1 MLEFLAALAVF
12 ILSHA
17 LPARL
22 GLRQRIA
29 AAAGERTY
37 LILYSL
43 LSIALLAWLISAA
56 RRAPFIP
63 LWDLQT
69 WHYHVPLALMVLA
82 SILFVGGAVSAN
94 PFSVTFS
101 RAAWEPARPGL
112 VGITRHPILW
122 AFALWSFAHVVPNGD
137 LVSVIMFGGF
147 GLFAIGGMAIV
158 DRRKRRAMGDEWKR
172 LAAGTSVIP
181 FLALLRGRASWRWKA
196 MPLLVALL
204 GGVGLYGLLLHL
216 HPLVFGVDPAAVL
229 G

>member
-1 MLEFLAALAVF
+1 MTEFLAALAVF

-29 AAAGERTY
+29 AAVGERTY
-37 LILYSL
+37 MILYSL
-43 LSIALLAWLISAA
+43 LSVVLLAWLISAA
-56 RRAPFIP
+56 RRAPYVP

-69 WHYHVPLALMVLA
+69 WHYHVPLTLMVLA
-82 SILFVGGAVSAN
+82 AMLFVGGAASAN

-101 RAAWEPARPGL
+101 RAAWDPARPGL

-147 GLFAIGGMAIV
+147 GLFALAGMAIV
-158 DRRKRRAMGDEWKR
+158 DRRKRRTMAGEWER
-172 LAAGTSVIP
+172 LASATSVVP
-181 FLALLRGRASWRWKA
+181 FAALLRGRASWRWKA
-196 MPLLVALL
+196 APLLATLL
-204 GGVGLYGLLLHL
+204 GGAGLYFLLLRL
-216 HPLVFGVDPAAVL
+216 HPLVFGIDPAAML